1 MYYCNDFSHDLQL
14 GNEGERL
21 TELLFAPETKLE
33 VKTDLQAYITGN
45 IFIEYESRG
54 KKSGLAK
61 SEADF
66 WVFIVS
72 SDHRYFIKSER
83 LKIICRKYIGTGR
96 DILGG
101 DNNTSKGIL
110 LPLFELTN
118 IDNMDYPPD
127 ISLEH
132 KKR

>member
-1 MYYCNDFSHDLQL
+1 MDYCNDFSHDLQL

-21 TELLFAPETKLE
+21 IELLFAPETKLE
-33 VKTDLQAYITGN
+33 VKTDLKAYMTGN

-54 KKSGLAK
+54 LKSGLAK

-72 SDHRYFIKSER
+72 PDHRYFIKSER
-83 LKIICRKYIGTGR
+83 LKLICRKYINTGR
-96 DILGG
+96 DVLGG
-101 DNNTSKGIL
+101 DDNTSKGIL
-110 LPLFELTN
+110 LPLHELT
-118 IDNMDYPPD
+118 DTANMDYPPD
-127 ISLEH
+127 VKLDH